1 MTLPIRLRL
10 TAWYFAAV
18 LLMLSLFGL
27 GMFIAMR
34 WSIERTTDQDLRL
47 RATGVVTFM
56 RSTIP
61 RSTTDHFKHELQE
74 RLALRPGDDLLQI
87 SNPDGGWVFQS
98 ETMRQLEISSATGYR
113 TAAPVVLT
121 TTVRGLPIRIIALS
135 LVIDRVPY
143 TIQMGASMQHAYAV
157 NREFGWFLLASIPV
171 MVVLASL
178 GGYSMSR
185 RALAPV
191 VKITEDARLI
201 GAHNISQR
209 LAVPAARDELQRLS
223 LTLNDMMD
231 RLESAFRRI
240 TEFTADASH
249 ELRTPTGVIRAT
261 AEFALMSSRNEETYR
276 AALRDNLEEAE
287 RMTLLIEDLLTLAR
301 ADSGDRPRRYSLV
314 NIGDSLALAFDR
326 GRLMAEGRQI
336 QIGFD
341 VPERPLFIHG
351 DSNALYRLF
360 LILIDNAVK
369 YTPESGR
376 VTATLR
382 ADREGA
388 VAEIQ
393 DTGIGIAADDIP
405 NIFQRFYR
413 ADKARSRNS
422 AGAGLG
428 LSMAAWIAES
438 HDAAIEV
445 DSAPGRGSTFRVRFR
460 AVASP
465 PVSEAD
471 SCPETRDNNPS
482 EANQDR
488 FASPRTS

>member
-18 LLMLSLFGL
+18 LLMLSVFGA
-27 GMFIAMR
+27 GMFVAMR

-56 RSTIP
+56 RSTMLK
-61 RSTTDHFKHELQE
+61 STMDHFNHELQE

-87 SNPDGGWVFQS
+87 SKPDGGWVFRS
-98 ETMRQLEISSATGYR
+98 ETMRQLGISSATGYSSA
-113 TAAPVVLT
+113 TPVVLT
-121 TTVRGLPIRIIALS
+121 TTVRGLPIRIIAFS

-157 NREFGWFLLASIPV
+157 NRQFGWLLLASIPV

-209 LAVPAARDELQRLS
+209 LAVPVARDELQRLS

-301 ADSGDRPRRYSLV
+301 ADSGDRPRRSSLV
-314 NIGDSLALAFDR
+314 NLGESLTQAFNR
-326 GRLMAEGRQI
+326 GRLLAEARQI
-336 QIGFD
+336 EIGIE
-341 VPERPLFIHG
+341 VPAQPLFIHG
-351 DSNALYRLF
+351 DANAVCRLF
-360 LILIDNAVK
+360 LIFIDNAVK

-376 VTATLR
+376 ITATLR
-382 ADREGA
+382 ADRDG
-388 VAEIQ
+388 VIAEIQ
-393 DTGIGIAADDIP
+393 DTGIGIAADEIP
-405 NIFQRFYR
+405 HIFQRFYR
-413 ADKARSRNS
+413 ADKARSRNV

-460 AVASP
+460 AVAFP
-465 PVSEAD
+465 PVSEAH
-471 SCPETRDNNPS
+471 PA
-482 EANQDR
+482 EATQDAR
-488 FASPRTS
+488 V

>member
-18 LLMLSLFGL
+18 LLMLSLFGV
-27 GMFIAMR
+27 GMFVAMR
-34 WSIERTTDQDLRL
+34 WSIRKTTDKDLRL
-47 RATGVVTFM
+47 RVANVETFM
-56 RSTIP
+56 RNTLHKSTP
-61 RSTTDHFKHELQE
+61 DHFKHELQE
-74 RLALRPGDDLLQI
+74 RIALQSGDDLLQI
-87 SNPDGGWVFQS
+87 SNPDGGWLFRS
-98 ETMRQLEISSATGYR
+98 AAMRQLEISSATGYR

-121 TTVRGLPIRIIALS
+121 TTVRGLPIRIIAFS

-143 TIQMGASMQHAYAV
+143 TIQMGASMQNAYAV
-157 NREFGWFLLASIPV
+157 NKEFGWFLLASIPV

-240 TEFTADASH
+240 TDFTADASH
-249 ELRTPTGVIRAT
+249 ELRIPTGVIRAT
-261 AEFALMSSRNEETYR
+261 AELALMSSRDEETYR

-314 NIGDSLALAFDR
+314 NIGDSLALAFNR
-326 GRLMAEGRQI
+326 GRLMAEGRKI
-336 QIGFD
+336 QIGFE

-376 VTATLR
+376 IAVTLR
-382 ADREGA
+382 AGPDGA

-413 ADKARSRNS
+413 ADKARSGNS

-445 DSAPGRGSTFRVRFR
+445 DSAPGQGSTFRVRFR
-460 AVASP
+460 ATVLPS
-465 PVSEAD
+465 VSELD
-471 SCPETRDNNPS
+471 SGPKTGESDPS
-482 EANQDR
+482 ETSQDR
-488 FASPRTS
+488 FVSSRTT